1 MRLRAVG
8 IRAMACIGVW
18 KLTESKGEHM
28 RLKCQ
33 SSGVR
38 CPTYEHQGVF
48 AADTETV
55 KSFFPDLH
63 HCAACMSQTPPKR
76 LDLKD
81 DLFQVAALTLIDTG
95 PKFDPSHESGAS
107 FRSFIRVR
115 ICGTLMDAKQR
126 EVKQSQREVP
136 MSYAPVPASWDCEG
150 PTAVLEVADPRAAFE
165 DRLAEDLSIAAIL
178 PMLLKCLTPRE
189 RDVLT
194 YLRQEWQHHEIA
206 DVLNLSKGR
215 VSQLVG
221 QIRSKVATV
230 RQRIDFNV

>member
-1 MRLRAVG
+1 
-8 IRAMACIGVW
+8 
-18 KLTESKGEHM
+18 M

-38 CPTYEHQGVF
+38 CPSYEHQGFFV
-48 AADTETV
+48 ADNETV
-55 KSFFPDLH
+55 KSFFPDLKY
-63 HCAACMSQTPPKR
+63 CAACIGKTPPKR
-76 LDLKD
+76 LDLED

-115 ICGTLMDAKQR
+115 ICGRLMDAKQR
-126 EVKQSQREVP
+126 EVKQRLREVP
-136 MSYAPVPASWDCEG
+136 MSYAPVNEGWDCED
-150 PTAVLEVADPRAAFE
+150 PTSVLEVADPEAAFE
-165 DRLAEDLSIAAIL
+165 DRLAEELSIADAE
-178 PMLLKCLTPRE
+178 PKLLTLLTPSE
-189 RDVLT
+189 EKVFL
-194 YLRQEWQHHEIA
+194 YLRQEWQNQEIA

-230 RQRIDFNV
+230 RQRIGFNV